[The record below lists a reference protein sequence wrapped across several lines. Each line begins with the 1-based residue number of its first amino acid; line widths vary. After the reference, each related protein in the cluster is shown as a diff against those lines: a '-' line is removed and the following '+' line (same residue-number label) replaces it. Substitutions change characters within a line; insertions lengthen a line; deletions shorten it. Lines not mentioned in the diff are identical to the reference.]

1 MSGALVFAL
10 ILVGCSTPPS
20 PEPLS
25 AKATVQTYY
34 WAVNA
39 HNWKQAK
46 ALLSPAQ
53 QLAFTDGIDSDRN
66 NTLTVT
72 NLKIM
77 VYSPAPFDQNAYP
90 GYSNVQQATASFDAT
105 YKKVITSPNGPQF
118 QFVYVGR
125 IGPSSPW
132 RILSFGSGP

>member
-1 MSGALVFAL
+1 MSGALAFAL
-10 ILVGCSTPPS
+10 ILVGCSTPAS

-34 WAVNA
+34 WTVNA

-72 NLKIM
+72 NLTIM

-125 IGPSSPW
+125 IGPSGPW